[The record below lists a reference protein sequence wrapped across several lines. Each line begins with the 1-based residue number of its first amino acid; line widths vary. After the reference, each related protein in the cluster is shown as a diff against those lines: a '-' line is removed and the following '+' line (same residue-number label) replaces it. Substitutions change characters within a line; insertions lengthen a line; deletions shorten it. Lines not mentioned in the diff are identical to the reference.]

1 MRVGDPRRDPSVR
14 NHYVYRYFDADGV
27 LLYVGCSLRPLR
39 RWKEHQSD
47 HREMA
52 ARVAYCRMQGP
63 YSYDTARDLEADA
76 LATENPVYA
85 NTPHGQAEKQRRYG
99 WIKRQMRQL
108 VTEDM
113 DEDMTVDEYMDIYR
127 RVARQAD
134 HIVFSGPAVNKRKR
148 FAA

>member
-1 MRVGDPRRDPSVR
+1 MRADDPRRDPSVR
-14 NHYVYRYFDADGV
+14 NHYVYRYYDESGV
-27 LLYVGCSLRPLR
+27 LLYVGCSLRPLQ

-52 ARVAYCRMQGP
+52 ARVASCRMQGP
-63 YSYDTARDLEADA
+63 YNYDTARDVEADA

-108 VTEDM
+108 VTEDA
-113 DEDMTVDEYMDIYR
+113 TTDEYMAIYR
-127 RVARQAD
+127 RLASKAD
-134 HIVFSGPAVNKRKR
+134 RMDFSGPAVNQRKR